1 MHFAAHRGARN
12 VVTLL
17 LNNKADVYAKTAG
30 KYKEYTAL
38 HLATISGS
46 VETVKLLLN
55 YGVDVNAKWIQ
66 NATPLHIAAKKGHVD
81 VVKLLLDYRADVNAK
96 TDEGNTP
103 LSLALE
109 NSYSK
114 IIDLLLA
121 DPNIN
126 IGCIKAASINKENK
140 EGKEKFSQ
148 KLRQDYNLFQKVK
161 EASNEK
167 DKGKLDKLLK
177 EIEEL
182 LESKNKHGFKP
193 SLNYSPDGNDE
204 NTTIEIAINASGKIL
219 QLLYDYAEKNIG
231 TDTKIF
237 KRLKRAKEDSQS
249 KGDLCGV
256 SVLKH
261 CTPDQGFVFS
271 NG

>member
-1 MHFAAHRGARN
+1 D
-12 VVTLL
+12 
-17 LNNKADVYAKTAG
+17 NKADVNVAIIDGSSPLY
-30 KYKEYTAL
+30 
-38 HLATISGS
+38 LAAEGGHYNV
-46 VETVKLLLN
+46 VELLLKH
-55 YGVDVNAKWIQ
+55 G
-66 NATPLHIAAKKGHVD
+66 
-81 VVKLLLDYRADVNAK
+81 ADVNAK
-96 TDEGNTP
+96 TKEGSTP
-103 LSLALE
+103 LLCALKIGH
-109 NSYSK
+109 SK
-114 IIDLLLA
+114 VVDLLLA

-167 DKGKLDKLLK
+167 DKGKSDKLLK

-193 SLNYSPDGNDE
+193 SLNYSSDGNDE
-204 NTTIEIAINASGKIL
+204 NTTIEIAINAGGKIL

-271 NG
+271 NGCGII